1 MFLSKPKYSVNI
13 KVDNDKVFLNGSADE
28 AENTKLCGAVEV
40 TSSPESC
47 PSSPVTI
54 HLSLNCNLK
63 IKSKDLFSSSH
74 NQVLFRLNW
83 TFKCHF
89 DFSQA
94 SNTSKFPFTAK
105 LPGDLP
111 ASVDLDDF
119 KITYQFK
126 AYEELPLIQTK
137 TTLAVKQIS
146 IHRLTHD
153 PRPEFALVHANSPVP
168 IVKTK
173 GEMRDQGLY
182 TLNYPKIWY
191 DLDKPMPV
199 ELKLNLSPS
208 HRVHSVIYSIKQALN
223 LSSIQRSE
231 IASKTNYNYQLS
243 TQNAYVMPSLKSKH
257 GDTAISSGYNDS
269 LCESGYIKFK
279 LKTEMLPYSPNQ
291 KKYANFT
298 SHNLEYTVDHY
309 LLAQV
314 TIIDPS
320 DNTLRREVIRVPLTF
335 LPRPKLDLPAPPSY
349 EEAVSR

>member
-13 KVDNDKVFLNGSADE
+13 KVDNDEVFLNGSASE
-28 AENTKLCGAVEV
+28 AQNTKLSGVVEV
-40 TSSPESC
+40 ISSPESC

-54 HLSLNCNLK
+54 HFSLNCNLK
-63 IKSKDLFSSSH
+63 VKSKDLFSSSH

-137 TTLAVKQIS
+137 TTLAAKQIS

-153 PRPEFALVHANSPVP
+153 PRSQYALVHANNPVS

-173 GEMRDQGLY
+173 GEMNYQGLY

-191 DLDKPMPV
+191 DLEKPMPI
-199 ELKLNLSPS
+199 ELKLNLLPS

-223 LSSIQRSE
+223 LNSIQRSE

-243 TQNAYVMPSLKSKH
+243 TQNAYAMPNPKSKH
-257 GDTAISSGYNDS
+257 GNTTVSSDYKDS
-269 LCESGYIKFK
+269 ICESGYIRFK
-279 LKTEMLPYSPNQ
+279 LKTEMLPYLPNQ
-291 KKYANFT
+291 KK
-298 SHNLEYTVDHY
+298 
-309 LLAQV
+309 
-314 TIIDPS
+314 
-320 DNTLRREVIRVPLTF
+320 
-335 LPRPKLDLPAPPSY
+335 
-349 EEAVSR
+349 